1 MGDPEQAVGRLDE
14 HLDELVALFDDRLI
28 LASSTSAIAAGLSLD
43 VAWTARVEE
52 HPGLSIQHVHGTRTD
67 RLLGLTVPPGWGV
80 SGRAFVTA
88 SPYSVDDYFC
98 DRGITHHFDDEISE
112 EGLRS
117 LVGVPI
123 VVDGRV
129 VAVLAGGSRSPGS
142 FGDVAIDQLQTATR
156 RTSIALQSSD
166 RARSLARAAVQ
177 EDRQSQAASL
187 HDSVGAMLFA
197 IQAGVQDLASS
208 LAGDGVRQAQA
219 KQIEAHAVAAARA
232 LRESLRAMSVAPTD
246 LALEVEMSGDLRA
259 FERRAGITT
268 SFVVLQREAL
278 DVPRAHAETLVGALR
293 EALLNVEKHS
303 GARAVV
309 VTLSRAQEVV
319 RLTVTDDGA
328 GLPDAGSADAGP
340 GLRLPEQRRRFARL
354 GGVVGLYAPED
365 GGVVFRGSL
374 PA

>member
-156 RTSIALQSSD
+156 RTSIALQYAHRFSE
-166 RARSLARAAVQ
+166 APAV
-177 EDRQSQAASL
+177 
-187 HDSVGAMLFA
+187 
-197 IQAGVQDLASS
+197 
-208 LAGDGVRQAQA
+208 
-219 KQIEAHAVAAARA
+219 RA

-309 VTLSRAQEVV
+309 VTLSRAQEVG

-340 GLRLPEQRRRFARL
+340 GLGLPEQRRRFARL